1 MKLAQAD
8 SLTRPERIP
17 SKCERHHEAN
27 TLRPVDTVLARRR
40 KSSTAIG
47 PSGVVLESH
56 RFAVR
61 GLATLTAAES

>member
-27 TLRPVDTVLARRR
+27 ALRPVDTVLVCRRN
-40 KSSTAIG
+40 SPNSVGA
-47 PSGVVLESH
+47 SGVILESH
-56 RFAVR
+56 RFAAR
-61 GLATLTAAES
+61 GLAMLTAAES